1 MEYRGRSCQ
10 LVKAWVVRSDRNGD
24 VFIDLF
30 EEKEDAVEY
39 AEGLHRLDRQHITGI
54 YETWA
59 VELDGELLEV
69 FRSDEIDRMYG
80 GSAPDTQEGLVG
92 GESLSDEELAEIRK
106 D

>member
-1 MEYRGRSCQ
+1 MEYKGRSCQ
-10 LVKAWVVRSDRNGD
+10 LVKVWVVVEDRQGD
-24 VFIDLF
+24 CFMELF
-30 EEKEDAVEY
+30 EEKGEAVKY

-59 VELDGELLEV
+59 VELDGELLSV

-92 GESLSDEELAEIRK
+92 GESLSDGELAEIRK
-106 D
+106 G